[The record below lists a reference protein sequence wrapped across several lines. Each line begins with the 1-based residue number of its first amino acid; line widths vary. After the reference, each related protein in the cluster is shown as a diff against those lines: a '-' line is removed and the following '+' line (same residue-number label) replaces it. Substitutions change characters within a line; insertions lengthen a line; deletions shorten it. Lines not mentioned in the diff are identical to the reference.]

1 MNIWPFSTIRR
12 LKQNEHNLQWLVRT
26 AFWESSKDDP
36 EWRERWLESDCRAQL
51 VAWGVIS
58 GKDTYR

>member
-12 LKQNEHNLQWLVRT
+12 MKRREEHLQWLVRT
-26 AFWESSKDDP
+26 AFWEAAQDDP
-36 EWRERWLESDCRAQL
+36 EWRDRWLESNSRAQL
-51 VAWGVIS
+51 VAWGIIS